1 MTDTNKFIIPHD
13 KVWLRPDR
21 AYFEYQ
27 KQANG
32 IDHDEIEYNG
42 KYKRIR
48 ELRDLAVFGLAFYTM
63 QEHPCF
69 VQMNN
74 VDDSPD
80 AFLMRPVS
88 EDTQEIAPIEMTFY
102 GRNRLGIPEKSL
114 VDKLSEKGGKFQLP
128 EGYWILIHIGKD
140 LETNHQAITDKLLT
154 LKNDLKAFSVQ
165 EISNHP
171 DTIARVVSYSP
182 KLEGYDINIGALCHK
197 LSQTKIPGTL
207 TAYKGKPPKDLGYS
221 QFAGWLNSDQNS

>member
-1 MTDTNKFIIPHD
+1 MNNDQKASRKFTIPHD
-13 KVWLRPDR
+13 KVWLRPDI

-27 KQANG
+27 KQVAG

-48 ELRDLAVFGLAFYTM
+48 ELRDLAIFGLAFYAM
-63 QEHPCF
+63 QEYSCF

-74 VDDSPD
+74 IDDSPD

-88 EDTQEIAPIEMTFY
+88 DETQEIAPIEMTLY
-102 GRNRLGIPEKSL
+102 GRNKLGLPEKSL
-114 VDKLSEKGGKFQLP
+114 VEKLSERGGKFQLP

-140 LETNHQAITDKLLT
+140 LEIDHQAVTDRLLT
-154 LKNDLKAFSVQ
+154 LGTDLRAFSIQ
-165 EISNHP
+165 EVSNHP

-182 KLEGYDINIGALCHK
+182 ILEAYDVNIGAISNK
-197 LSQTKIPGTL
+197 LAQTDIPGTV
-207 TAYKGKPPKDLGYS
+207 TVNRGRKPKDS
-221 QFAGWLNSDQNS
+221 

>member
-1 MTDTNKFIIPHD
+1 MTKVSKKFAIPHG
-13 KVWLRPDR
+13 KVWLRPDQ

-27 KQANG
+27 KQATG

-48 ELRDLAVFGLAFYTM
+48 EIRDLAIFGLAFYTM

-69 VQMNN
+69 VQMNAI
-74 VDDSPD
+74 DDSPD

-88 EDTQEIAPIEMTFY
+88 TETQEIAPIEITFY
-102 GRNRLGIPEKSL
+102 GRNRLGVPEKSL
-114 VDKLSEKGGKFQLP
+114 VEKLSERGGKFQLP
-128 EGYWILIHIGKD
+128 SDYWILIHIGKGLRVD
-140 LETNHQAITDKLLT
+140 HQAITNKLLALDT
-154 LKNDLKAFSVQ
+154 ELKAFSVQ

-182 KLEGYDINIGALCHK
+182 KLEGFDVNIGAICHK
-197 LSQTKIPGTL
+197 LSKTKIPGTL
-207 TAYKGKPPKDLGYS
+207 TAEKGRPPKG
-221 QFAGWLNSDQNS
+221 